1 MTGKTRTLLLSLTII
16 AVIVFSAFGP
26 TIAYADGGTTE
37 ETPAA
42 EATSEPT
49 EANTEKTAEEA
60 TEISTEATP
69 APEVETAETK
79 DQPTEESAPV
89 VEETAPVA
97 EEPVLNEVPE
107 NTTVTVLDANGEAQP
122 LATQEAADAIA
133 ASDPIWCPE
142 GVAPTPGANGC
153 TASFPSFSEL
163 LTALSGNP
171 AYQGAGT
178 IYVEQGNYQG
188 SDAGGVIDFNSPT
201 YDLTNIS
208 NSNLTVTGGWN
219 TSTGVI
225 DPNTPSTF
233 SDTQIIIGSSASPWG
248 GSLTINNISMQFSNG
263 SDVHAP
269 PPVPAENG
277 LTLYATGD
285 VSLNNVDVTNA
296 HSAGAD
302 INAGGG
308 VTIQNS
314 NFLRNRTTGT
324 IVRATGNVTVV
335 DSTFGNQT
343 NTRRQEVGLDIV
355 TSGAVTLSNVLAN
368 SNRHAG
374 VNIVAGEAVT
384 IQNSQFN
391 DMRDIDRTTTPETFL
406 GYGLDVTT
414 PGEITLEGVQG
425 NNNFLWGAR
434 LNGGGNIAIRDSIFN
449 ANSTEAPGFID
460 DTGLFITGGSLVSL
474 FNVTADQNRLYGA
487 QINAAGTVSIS
498 DSSFSNNRG
507 VINTA
512 GVDTYHGHGL
522 QVTSLADIII
532 NNTTADGNMLFGG
545 QLTAS
550 GQVAIA
556 NSSFSNTSTGSDAN
570 ALGKGL
576 EIVGGNTN
584 LASVTLDNN
593 QTYGATIQT
602 AGTVWLQTVTA
613 TNNGADGVA
622 LQAACTTLL
631 GGTYSGNAGYGLNLG
646 NSALNLLGA
655 PTFSNNGAG
664 DMFPENPATCS
675 FFTTSAASAM
685 GASNVFTSLQV
696 SPQASETTAAAEHVS
711 LSTYMAGTKSAHGS
725 IFFGKY
731 AYVDSDAGIQVFAY
745 VSPTDS
751 LAMD

>member
-37 ETPAA
+37 TPA
-42 EATSEPT
+42 
-49 EANTEKTAEEA
+49 EKA
-60 TEISTEATP
+60 TEVSTEATP
-69 APEVETAETK
+69 VPEATPVEGEATPEAVEAPA
-79 DQPTEESAPV
+79 TEEAAPV
-89 VEETAPVA
+89 VEETAPVKEESA
-97 EEPVLNEVPE
+97 PATEEPVLNEVPE

-153 TASFPSFSEL
+153 TASFSSFDEL

-171 AYQGAGT
+171 AYSGAGT
-178 IYVEQGNYQG
+178 IYVEQGRYAG
-188 SDAGGVIDFNSPT
+188 SDAGGAIDFNSPT
-201 YDLTNIS
+201 YDLTNIRS
-208 NSNLTVTGGWN
+208 SNLTVTGGWN
-219 TSTGVI
+219 TSTGVV
-225 DPNTPSTF
+225 DPATPTTF
-233 SDTQIIIGSSASPWG
+233 SDTWIIIGSSASPWG
-248 GSLTINNISMQFSNG
+248 GSLTVNNISMLFSNG
-263 SDVHAP
+263 GDVHAP
-269 PPVPAENG
+269 PPVTPENG

-285 VSLNNVDVTNA
+285 VSLDNVDVTNA

-314 NFLRNRTTGT
+314 NFMRNRTTGA

-335 DSTFGNQT
+335 NSSAGNLT
-343 NTRRQEVGLDIV
+343 NTRRQEVGLDII
-355 TSGAVTLSNVLAN
+355 TSGAVTLSNVLTN
-368 SNRHAG
+368 SNRWVG
-374 VNIVAGEAVT
+374 TNIAAGEAVT

-391 DMRDIDRTTTPETFL
+391 DMRDIDRTTTPQTFL
-406 GYGLDVTT
+406 GYGLDVVT
-414 PGEITLEGVQG
+414 PGEINLEGVQG
-425 NNNFLWGAR
+425 SNNFLWGAR
-434 LNGGGNIAIRDSIFN
+434 LDAGGNIAIRDSIFN
-449 ANSTEAPGFID
+449 ANSTESPGFID
-460 DTGLFITGGSLVSL
+460 DTGLFITGDSLVSL

-507 VINTA
+507 VINTN
-512 GVDTYHGHGL
+512 GVDTYNGHGL
-522 QVTSLADIII
+522 QITTLADIII
-532 NNTTADGNMLFGG
+532 NNTNASGNMLFGG
-545 QLTAS
+545 QLNAG

-556 NSSFSNTSTGSDAN
+556 NSTFSNTSTGSDAN

-584 LASVTLDNN
+584 LASVVLDNN

-602 AGTVWLQTVTA
+602 PGTVWLQTVTA

-646 NSALNLLGA
+646 NSSLNLLGA
-655 PTFSNNGAG
+655 ATFSNNGAG

-675 FFTTSAASAM
+675 LFTASAAPA
-685 GASNVFTSLQV
+685 ANVFTSAQV
-696 SPQASETTAAAEHVS
+696 SPQASDTTAAAEAVS

-731 AYVDSDAGIQVFAY
+731 AYAESDAGIQVFAY